1 MIYRLAP
8 LKPCNIQLFRVASN
22 SVFNRACPIPYGLRD
37 TTFYLFLSL
46 ANENLSHMFMN
57 LQMLI
62 CLFDLRKIDRLN
74 TISVMLNHL
83 PEGERNYENKGM
95 INI

>member
-1 MIYRLAP
+1 
-8 LKPCNIQLFRVASN
+8 
-22 SVFNRACPIPYGLRD
+22 
-37 TTFYLFLSL
+37 
-46 ANENLSHMFMN
+46 MFMN

-83 PEGERNYENKGM
+83 LEGERNYENKGM
-95 INI
+95 INFVLTEQSIGQPTQHLNQQ